1 MDNYSA
7 EYTHYAMAKTT
18 LLGRRLKEIRDK
30 RDWSQSELEKRS
42 GIPAVMISQFETGV
56 RKNPSAA
63 TLVKLANALSI
74 SMDYL
79 LGRTDVPTPVGGPVA
94 VLLRTL
100 EGASGTTFD
109 AVTAVGKH
117 LTDQE
122 RARGEKPKDG

>member
-42 GIPAVMISQFETGV
+42 GIPAVMISQFETGG

-79 LGRTDVPTPVGGPVA
+79 LGRTDGPTPFGGPVA
-94 VLLRTL
+94 VRL
-100 EGASGTTFD
+100 GARVG
-109 AVTAVGKH
+109 AVGGPLSAVH
-117 LTDQE
+117 ALGNHP
-122 RARGEKPKDG
+122 R